1 MCTGPLRAPL
11 GPLQRAKSPSERPQG
26 IQEIPQNCLWCR
38 VWRPDSPFWISAGSC
53 GSVWNKGLFNV
64 FCNVQ
69 QALNGPNDSLLFS
82 HLNVTRRNLVNPA
95 SLFRADGALWVIVV
109 GLVSLASFCAA
120 ETRTLWMMEEG
131 THAECIYSLD
141 SLVRNKWLR
150 TQIGRICEGNKKLS
164 LCHLSSVM
172 THDRSFY
179 VSSEQLIY
187 VSQRQ

>member
-1 MCTGPLRAPL
+1 MKRCKTSSYCTLSPSTCPLRATWVLSFTNLNEVKLRQQTCSYVHRAPL
-11 GPLQRAKSPSERPQG
+11 GPLQRAKSLSESPQG

-131 THAECIYSLD
+131 DTC
-141 SLVRNKWLR
+141 RM
-150 TQIGRICEGNKKLS
+150 
-164 LCHLSSVM
+164 HLF
-172 THDRSFY
+172 TRFT
-179 VSSEQLIY
+179 
-187 VSQRQ
+187 R